1 MDNEKIILFM
11 GRLVYEKGVQTLISA
26 MPKILSHYHDSK
38 LVIAGKGGM
47 IDELRAQVNSL
58 GLGNKVYFTG
68 YLGSKDVQKMYKCS
82 DVSVFPSTYEPFG
95 IVALEAMLSGTP
107 VVVSDIGGLNEIVEH
122 GVNGMKSYAGNPNS
136 LADSILALLFDDF
149 LNHLKDG
156 KFEESLVY
164 LSDNESKEMYVK
176 YIESLTSMDDLDDDT
191 KKIYDVVKSKVMD
204 FTYSIGESQDI
215 TDDRIKIKVTINN
228 FNLYDAYKKTLQ
240 HILSEVIVDQ
250 DASNVSNTE
259 NISNLFIS

>member
-1 MDNEKIILFM
+1 MRIIKVILLIVF
-11 GRLVYEKGVQTLISA
+11 LIFNLAFNVFQKKDLILDKTSLSIGV
-26 MPKILSHYHDSK
+26 
-38 LVIAGKGGM
+38 
-47 IDELRAQVNSL
+47 VNL
-58 GLGNKVYFTG
+58 PEN
-68 YLGSKDVQKMYKCS
+68 
-82 DVSVFPSTYEPFG
+82 
-95 IVALEAMLSGTP
+95 
-107 VVVSDIGGLNEIVEH
+107 
-122 GVNGMKSYAGNPNS
+122 
-136 LADSILALLFDDF
+136 
-149 LNHLKDG
+149 
-156 KFEESLVY
+156 LVY

-240 HILSEVIVDQ
+240 HILSEVLVDQ

-259 NISNLFIS
+259 NISNLFISYVEELKRESNNGEFTLIKQGDNWVIELDDEALSILFSSYLDMINYLN

>member
-1 MDNEKIILFM
+1 MIKSNFIKKSASFVAVIMLF
-11 GRLVYEKGVQTLISA
+11 LFTLISC
-26 MPKILSHYHDSK
+26 
-38 LVIAGKGGM
+38 
-47 IDELRAQVNSL
+47 
-58 GLGNKVYFTG
+58 
-68 YLGSKDVQKMYKCS
+68 GSNHQKN
-82 DVSVFPSTYEPFG
+82 
-95 IVALEAMLSGTP
+95 
-107 VVVSDIGGLNEIVEH
+107 VV
-122 GVNGMKSYAGNPNS
+122 
-136 LADSILALLFDDF
+136 DDF

-240 HILSEVIVDQ
+240 HILSEVLVDQ

-259 NISNLFIS
+259 NISNLFISYVEDLKRESNNGEFTLIKQGDNWVIELDDEALSILFSSYLDMINYLN